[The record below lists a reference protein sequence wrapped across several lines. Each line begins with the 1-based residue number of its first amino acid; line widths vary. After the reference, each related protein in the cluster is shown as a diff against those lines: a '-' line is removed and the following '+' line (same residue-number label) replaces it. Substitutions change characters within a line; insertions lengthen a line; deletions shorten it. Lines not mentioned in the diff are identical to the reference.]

1 MFFNKGTRQVA
12 ASLCMLGLAGLTHA
26 DEKHLTLDDIDGL
39 ARQKLVDSMRKTD
52 GGQTPAQGVGL
63 NAPLSAPP
71 PAVPVGTPTAATTV
85 LKHASVPV
93 TATIRVK
100 FVGAYSDMSGSHV
113 LYDYQGGIYPAQR
126 GAKLLNGW
134 TVTRVDGYQVTVSE
148 GKRTWTEVISAPST
162 SPQGV
167 DGPTVQAITDLGG
180 PLPLSGPVG
189 GPLVGSSA
197 VTLGR

>member
-1 MFFNKGTRQVA
+1 MFFNKGARRVA
-12 ASLCMLGLAGLTHA
+12 ASLCVLSLAGLSHA

-52 GGQTPAQGVGL
+52 GAQAAAQGVGL
-63 NAPLSAPP
+63 NAPLSAQP
-71 PAVPVGTPTAATTV
+71 PAAPDGAPSVAPKVV
-85 LKHASVPV
+85 KRASAPV
-93 TATIRVK
+93 TATTPVK

-162 SPQGV
+162 SPQIV
-167 DGPTVQAITDLGG
+167 DGPAVQAITNLGG
-180 PLPLSGPVG
+180 PLPMSGPVG
-189 GPLVGSSA
+189 GSSV
-197 VTLGR
+197 VTFGK